1 MQLGGGLILDKVKL
15 KIINTLLDGL
25 RILMLKLLY
34 FQAKYKST
42 EEIEQ
47 TTKQQKFDMRGMTNR
62 FKNVLLHDQDIIDK
76 RLEICNDCEFLFKP
90 TGTCKKCGCFVSKK
104 TRVATVACPVDKWGK
119 EYNFIKGEA
128 TSGTH
133 PIN

>member
-1 MQLGGGLILDKVKL
+1 MESVKL

-42 EEIEQ
+42 EEIDQ
-47 TTKQQKFDMRGMTNR
+47 TTKQQKSGMKGIANR

-76 RLEICNDCEFLFKP
+76 R
-90 TGTCKKCGCFVSKK
+90 
-104 TRVATVACPVDKWGK
+104 
-119 EYNFIKGEA
+119 
-128 TSGTH
+128 
-133 PIN
+133 

>member
-1 MQLGGGLILDKVKL
+1 MESVKL

-42 EEIEQ
+42 EEIDQ
-47 TTKQQKFDMRGMTNR
+47 TTKQQKSGMKGIANR

-133 PIN
+133 TIN